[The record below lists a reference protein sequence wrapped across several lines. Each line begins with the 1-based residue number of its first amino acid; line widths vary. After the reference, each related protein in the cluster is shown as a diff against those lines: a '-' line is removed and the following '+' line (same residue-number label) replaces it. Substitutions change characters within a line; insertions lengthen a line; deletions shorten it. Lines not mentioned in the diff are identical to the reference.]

1 MLSVTLNEDQTVEAK
16 TCDKGKCDG
25 LPIAGTWFAFY
36 DQAFKVDLET
46 GLRFIANYKYAV
58 KEYVTANA
66 LVEGEKPIK
75 KAGLETD
82 DYDKFYSQC
91 DQTMVGFVQDK
102 KNPTS
107 LAEHHIE
114 CFYGVKESIDKPKA
128 AELKQNSTAEAKPS
142 SKEPKKALV

>member
-1 MLSVTLNEDQTVEAK
+1 MLQVTLKDDQTVDAMVCE
-16 TCDKGKCDG
+16 KGKCDG
-25 LPIAGTWFAFY
+25 APIGGTWFAFY
-36 DQAFKVDLET
+36 DQAFKVDLDT

-58 KEYVTANA
+58 KEYVTENA
-66 LVEGEKPIK
+66 LAQGEKPIK

-107 LAEHHIE
+107 MAEHHVE
-114 CFYGVKESIDKPKA
+114 CFYGVKASADKPKA
-128 AELKQNSTAEAKPS
+128 PLQK
-142 SKEPKKALV
+142 